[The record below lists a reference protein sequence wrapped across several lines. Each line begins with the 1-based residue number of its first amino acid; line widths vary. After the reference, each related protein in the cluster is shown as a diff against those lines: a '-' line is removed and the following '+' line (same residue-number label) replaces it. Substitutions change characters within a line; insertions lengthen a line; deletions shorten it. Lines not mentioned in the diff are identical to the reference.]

1 MKTNTK
7 NISDMK
13 TNQIKRQKSI
23 NVIFSNVN
31 AETNSQ
37 TLKILLPE
45 QLENVKRQ
53 KKEDFY

>member
-1 MKTNTK
+1 MKTNTE

>member
-1 MKTNTK
+1 MKINQTK
-7 NISDMK
+7 
-13 TNQIKRQKSI
+13 RRKSI